1 MVNVEVVEGPMEPI
15 AMNEVERALG
25 IMKNGKTSG
34 PTEIVKE
41 HLASPH
47 CKQVILQI
55 ANEILNEMDMPHDW
69 RMSTVVSIH
78 KKKGSVMDC
87 ASYRGVKLL
96 EHGMKVVE
104 RLLEK
109 RLRRLVKVD
118 QMQFGFMPS
127 RSTVDAIFILRRMQ
141 KSYLE
146 KNRKLFICFVDL
158 EKAFDRVPRKV
169 IEWALRKKLVPER
182 LVQAVMSM
190 YKGAKTR
197 VKVGDGHSEEFD
209 VGVGVHQGSVLSPFL
224 FSIVL
229 DVLSE
234 NGRCFI

>member
-1 MVNVEVVEGPMEPI
+1 
-15 AMNEVERALG
+15 
-25 IMKNGKTSG
+25 
-34 PTEIVKE
+34 
-41 HLASPH
+41 
-47 CKQVILQI
+47 
-55 ANEILNEMDMPHDW
+55 
-69 RMSTVVSIH
+69 
-78 KKKGSVMDC
+78 MDC

-96 EHGMKVVE
+96 EHGMKVLE

-141 KSYLE
+141 ESYLE
-146 KNRKLFICFVDL
+146 KNRKLFICFVNL

-209 VGVGVHQGSVLSPFL
+209 VGVDVHQGSVFSPFL

-234 NGRCFI
+234 DGRKGALYELLYADDLVLMAETMEELEAQFICWKAAFEGKGLKVNLGKTKVMESGGGVVVVRGLR

>member
-1 MVNVEVVEGPMEPI
+1 
-15 AMNEVERALG
+15 
-25 IMKNGKTSG
+25 
-34 PTEIVKE
+34 
-41 HLASPH
+41 
-47 CKQVILQI
+47 
-55 ANEILNEMDMPHDW
+55 
-69 RMSTVVSIH
+69 
-78 KKKGSVMDC
+78 MDC

-146 KNRKLFICFVDL
+146 KNRKLFICFVNL

-169 IEWALRKKLVPER
+169 IEWALKKKLVPER

-197 VKVGDGHSEEFD
+197 FKVGDGHSEEFD
-209 VGVGVHQGSVLSPFL
+209 VGVHQGSVLSPFL

-234 NGRCFI
+234 DGRKGALYELLYADDLVLMTETMGELKAQFIR